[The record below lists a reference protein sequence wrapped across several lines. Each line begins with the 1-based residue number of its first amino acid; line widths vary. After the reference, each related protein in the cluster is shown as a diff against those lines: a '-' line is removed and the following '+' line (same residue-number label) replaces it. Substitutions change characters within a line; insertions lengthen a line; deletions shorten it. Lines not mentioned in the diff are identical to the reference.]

1 MSSMECGKPGQTCT
15 WAVPALDLGKPLGYF
30 QEEPKVGSPHP
41 VLLCFAP
48 LLSLFPGGDR
58 WKKRDLCSA
67 NFPALPEVFLLF
79 AESLPPAP
87 GVSREGCGSWRVP
100 RGNFSQAEE
109 KGGRSRCWKSR
120 ELLHFQPG
128 AAAEPTSHP
137 CREPALP
144 FPREQLHNPTEQSW
158 GCLEWGNVGA
168 ARME

>member
-15 WAVPALDLGKPLGYF
+15 RAVPALDLGKLLGYF

-41 VLLCFAP
+41 LLLRFAP
-48 LLSLFPGGDR
+48 LLSRFPGGDR

-87 GVSREGCGSWRVP
+87 GVSREGRGSWRGP

-120 ELLHFQPG
+120 ELLRSQHPIPAGSQPCPSLGNSSTIQRNSPGGVWSGEMWEQPG
-128 AAAEPTSHP
+128 WNE
-137 CREPALP
+137 
-144 FPREQLHNPTEQSW
+144 
-158 GCLEWGNVGA
+158 GA
-168 ARME
+168 S